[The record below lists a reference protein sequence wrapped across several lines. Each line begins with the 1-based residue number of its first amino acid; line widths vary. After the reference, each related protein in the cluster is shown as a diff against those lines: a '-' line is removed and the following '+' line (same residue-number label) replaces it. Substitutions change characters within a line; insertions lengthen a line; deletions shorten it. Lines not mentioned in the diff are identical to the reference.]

1 VVKEIYIDYLL
12 ILSDTAIEGY
22 LEINFPLRRSD
33 TYIALLSLPRP
44 FPLLQQS
51 KRRKIQ
57 ISSQPTPRE
66 YHNLVLTLSAGRCSS
81 LFFGFSFDFDR
92 GEDPSTSIP
101 SSSDPSSDS
110 ESDSTSSFVSGM
122 IGWIGHAL
130 SFESSPPVRRILFCS
145 AKCY

>member
-1 VVKEIYIDYLL
+1 MFGDQFPPCGVAILTSHYSPFLALFPCYRKVKED
-12 ILSDTAIEGY
+12 E
-22 LEINFPLRRSD
+22 
-33 TYIALLSLPRP
+33 
-44 FPLLQQS
+44 
-51 KRRKIQ
+51 KIQ
-57 ISSQPTPRE
+57 IRSQTNPSRVLYNP
-66 YHNLVLTLSAGRCSS
+66 VLTLSAGRCSS
-81 LFFGFSFDFDR
+81 LFLGFSFDFDR

-145 AKCY
+145 VKCLNY